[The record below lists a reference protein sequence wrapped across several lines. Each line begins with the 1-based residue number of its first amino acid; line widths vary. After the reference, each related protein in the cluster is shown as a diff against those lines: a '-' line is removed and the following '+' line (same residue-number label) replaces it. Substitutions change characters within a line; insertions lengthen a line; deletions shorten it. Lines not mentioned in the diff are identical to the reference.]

1 MLNKTKLFALTYV
14 GTSRIKYHWL
24 EGITFRYSIRHRY
37 NLYLFLKRIIWSS
50 SPSGKSSVI
59 NTADGGK
66 KVSRVPRNHGDD
78 ENYTMLTMR
87 RATDGGVIVARTTT
101 VGGWRDELIKYHNP
115 VALVVRKL
123 ILRGIN
129 ALSGL
134 LRLNNGLC
142 TRSSSSASTASY
154 TEVRTS

>member
-1 MLNKTKLFALTYV
+1 M
-14 GTSRIKYHWL
+14 
-24 EGITFRYSIRHRY
+24 
-37 NLYLFLKRIIWSS
+37 
-50 SPSGKSSVI
+50 
-59 NTADGGK
+59 
-66 KVSRVPRNHGDD
+66 
-78 ENYTMLTMR
+78 TMR
-87 RATDGGVIVARTTT
+87 RATDGGVVVARTTT

-142 TRSSSSASTASY
+142 TRSSASASTASY
-154 TEVRTS
+154 AESYTVVRTS